1 MATPPADAD
10 IDALSSLVL
19 KPLMLGLLE
28 ENARLAS
35 ENAALR
41 EEIARLK
48 GLKSKPDIKPPATSS
63 GMEKATEKRSRRE
76 KKRRRG
82 PKMPLVPVEDR
93 VVAARG
99 LPPGSRFKGYEDFTI
114 QDLRIEP
121 RLVRLRR
128 ERWLTPDGRTVL
140 APLP

>member
-28 ENARLAS
+28 ENARLTS

-48 GLKSKPDIKPPATSS
+48 GLKDKPDIKPPATPS
-63 GMEKATEKRSRRE
+63 GMEKATEKRSRR

-82 PKMPLVPVEDR
+82 PKMPLVPVEER
-93 VVAARG
+93 VVAARD

-114 QDLRIEP
+114 QDLSSTLAIWVALIR
-121 RLVRLRR
+121 RWTRTWVR
-128 ERWLTPDGRTVL
+128 
-140 APLP
+140 